1 MSATELNLH
10 LKNTPPT
17 AAEFRAKLEAANYL
31 SDIGPIREVIRH
43 SALTLDERA
52 ALNKFATQREDD
64 IYQAYLGR
72 SMYRSGHY
80 AGD

>member
-1 MSATELNLH
+1 MST
-10 LKNTPPT
+10 TPPT
-17 AAEFRAKLEAANYL
+17 AAEFRAKLENAKFL
-31 SDIGPIREVIRH
+31 SDIGPIREAIRH

-52 ALNKFATQREDD
+52 ALNKLATQREED

-72 SMYRSGHY
+72 SMYPAGHR